1 MVATIEFIES
11 VIADYQAAT
20 QANLETPAREGNL
33 VLLTSESAEEVMVT
47 GDLHGHRRNFNSIR
61 RIADLENHPRRHLV
75 MQEVCHGGPTYPSN
89 GGCMSHTMLED
100 VAKLKA
106 TYPDRFHFIMSN
118 HEMAELTDYPIVKQR
133 KMLNLLFRL
142 GLQEAYGPATEKVRE
157 AYLPFLRSCPLG
169 VRVADDILVC
179 HSAPAN
185 LNPHAFDATI
195 FDRPLEPA
203 DFREHGQLFDML
215 WGRDFSQENAAKYAK
230 MTHSKV
236 LIHGHEPCSSGF
248 EAPNDIQIILDCC
261 GEKASYVVLPTDR
274 ALSHQEIVERI
285 ERLL

>member
-33 VLLTSESAEEVMVT
+33 VHLTSESAEEVMVT

-89 GGCMSHTMLED
+89 GGCMSHTLLED

-106 TYPDRFHFIMSN
+106 TYPDRLHFIMSN

-185 LNPHAFDATI
+185 FNPHAFDVTI
-195 FDRPLEPA
+195 FDRPLEA
-203 DFREHGQLFDML
+203 VDFREHGQLFNML

-230 MTHSKV
+230 VTHSKV

-274 ALSHQEIVERI
+274 ALSHQEIVERV
-285 ERLL
+285 EPLP